1 MAVARLP
8 TNKKNHSGICMTL
21 NCPRPEPR
29 SRRTPRQQRSKM
41 TVDAILQAAA
51 ILFARDGFKKTSTTR
66 IAELAGVSVGSLY
79 EYFSNKDG
87 LLAYLI
93 KRHCDWMLEHVAQR
107 LRASQ
112 DCQVMT
118 ALAVFVD
125 SIHESYAMNMPLQRV
140 LIEHLGRL
148 SKPHHFERVSGALIS
163 VLEEHLQE
171 RGQAVPRPDV
181 RQALYVVECI
191 VESLIHR
198 SILFDPHFFHDK
210 LRGELLNVSASC
222 LGLPAGRN

>member
-1 MAVARLP
+1 M
-8 TNKKNHSGICMTL
+8 
-21 NCPRPEPR
+21 
-29 SRRTPRQQRSKM
+29 M
-41 TVDAILQAAA
+41 TVDAILEAAA
-51 ILFARDGFKKTSTTR
+51 ILFARDGFEKTSTTR

-79 EYFSNKDG
+79 EYFSNKDA
-87 LLAYLI
+87 LLACLI
-93 KRHCDWMLEHVAQR
+93 KRHCDRMLEHVAQR

-112 DCQVMT
+112 DCEVMT

-125 SIHESYAMNMPLQRV
+125 SIHESYAMNIPLQRV

-163 VLEEHLQE
+163 VLEAHLHECGQE
-171 RGQAVPRPDV
+171 VPRPDV

-210 LRGELLNVSASC
+210 LRDELLTVSANC
-222 LGLPAGRN
+222 LGLPAERD